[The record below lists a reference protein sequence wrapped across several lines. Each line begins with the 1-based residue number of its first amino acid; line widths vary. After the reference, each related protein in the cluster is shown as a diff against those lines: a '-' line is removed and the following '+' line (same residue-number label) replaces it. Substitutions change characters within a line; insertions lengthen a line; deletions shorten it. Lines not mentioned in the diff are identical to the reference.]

1 MRRKVILLANP
12 PHNPDNED
20 MKVNFLSLASSH
32 SCLDSSYSR
41 LRDEG
46 KLPAN
51 RLSPGLT
58 ACDGKGKD
66 DER

>member
-1 MRRKVILLANP
+1 
-12 PHNPDNED
+12 
-20 MKVNFLSLASSH
+20 MKENYLPGDPAIG
-32 SCLDSSYSR
+32 SR
-41 LRDEG
+41 WIESRT
-46 KLPAN
+46 AN